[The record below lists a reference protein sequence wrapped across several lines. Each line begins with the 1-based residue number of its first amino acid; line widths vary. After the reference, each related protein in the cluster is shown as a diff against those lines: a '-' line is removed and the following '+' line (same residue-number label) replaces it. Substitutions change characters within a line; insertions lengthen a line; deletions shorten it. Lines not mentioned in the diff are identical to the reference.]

1 LADFD
6 VLIAGAGP
14 AGAAT
19 ALSLADFALEL
30 TVCLADRAA
39 AQSLRVGETVPP
51 QIKPIL
57 DHLNVWPRFEADRHC
72 PSYRTVSA
80 WGGPE
85 LLSNEFLFQ
94 THQVGW
100 RLDRGRFDAMMLD
113 AARTRVSAHVAAK
126 VADVAFSGTEWRVRC
141 KDGTS
146 RTARFLV
153 DATGRGAVLAR
164 SQGMRARNLDRL
176 VASVML
182 FDSAADDGE
191 GLLIET
197 FADGWWYTAALPEG
211 RRIVAC
217 MSDADLARSLGLG
230 RADGWMRALG
240 ETDHIRRAVAGS
252 RPIGSPVLRPAGSR
266 ELAGDTALPLLCV
279 GDAASC
285 FDPVSGQGILKALRS
300 GVFAS
305 YAIGDYLSR
314 ADDSGVR
321 RYRKLAGGE
330 FTSYRKTL
338 RDYYAM
344 EQRWRDRPF
353 WRRRHAA
360 DESHDPAE
368 LPALREP
375 ASAPP

>member
-19 ALSLADFALEL
+19 ALSLADFAPEL
-30 TVCLADRAA
+30 TVCLVDKPS
-39 AQSLRVGETVPP
+39 AQSLCVGETVPP

-57 DHLNVWPRFEADRHC
+57 DHLKVWPRFEADGHRA
-72 PSYRTVSA
+72 SYRTVSA

-100 RLDRGRFDAMMLD
+100 RLDRGRFDAMMHE
-113 AARTRVSAHVAAK
+113 AARARVATHMASK
-126 VADVAFSGTEWRVRC
+126 VADVTFRDAEWRVRF
-141 KDGTS
+141 KDGTHC
-146 RTARFLV
+146 TARFLV
-153 DATGRGAVLAR
+153 DATGRGAILAR

-176 VASVML
+176 VGSVML
-182 FDSAADDGE
+182 FEGAADDGE
-191 GLLIET
+191 GLLIES

-217 MSDADLARSLGLG
+217 MSDADLARSLDLG

-240 ETDHIRRAVAGS
+240 ETDHVRRAVADS
-252 RPIGSPVLRPAGSR
+252 RPIGSPALRPAGSR
-266 ELAGDTALPLLCV
+266 EVAGDTALPLLCV

-285 FDPVSGQGILKALRS
+285 FDPVSGQGILKSLRS

-305 YAIGDYLSR
+305 YAVGDYLSR
-314 ADDSGVR
+314 ADDTGVR
-321 RYRKLAGGE
+321 RYRSLASGE
-330 FTSYRKTL
+330 FAAYRKTL

-344 EQRWRDRPF
+344 EQRWCDRSF

-360 DESHDPAE
+360 DEAHNPAE

-375 ASAPP
+375 ASAPA